1 VDPRLHQLQGKTE
14 RLTPVVIAIG
24 SNLGDRRGHL
34 DWAAR
39 RLATIVDRL
48 RLSPVVE
55 TEPVDVPDVQ
65 PAFLNAVAVG
75 ECRLAARALL
85 EYLLL
90 FEAERQRV
98 RLGWHSP
105 RTLDLDLILFGD
117 SVIDEPD
124 FQVPHPRFRERAFVL
139 EPLAAVAPEI
149 RDPVT
154 GLTAGELLA
163 RLHSPPVPRV

>member
-1 VDPRLHQLQGKTE
+1 MDPRLHHLQGKAE

-39 RLATIVDRL
+39 RLATVVDGL
-48 RLSPVVE
+48 RLSPVFE
-55 TEPVDVPDVQ
+55 TAPVDVPDEQ

-75 ECRLAARALL
+75 ESRLSARALL
-85 EYLLL
+85 DHLLQ

-117 SVIDEPD
+117 LVADEPGL
-124 FQVPHPRFRERAFVL
+124 QVPHPRFRERAFVL
-139 EPLAAVAPEI
+139 DPLVAIAPDVK
-149 RDPVT
+149 DPVT
-154 GLTAGELLA
+154 GLTAGELRE
-163 RLHSPPVPRV
+163 RLRV